1 MTGTIGL
8 IAAMSQ
14 ESQALLRRVQGWKR
28 LTINHLPAYSFS
40 VGGRSCVLITS
51 GMGGRRAAEATRS
64 LLENTHPLAIVSF
77 GIAGA
82 VEADLDIGDVVLA
95 VSCYSWDGATLGEC
109 TPLAPWP
116 QEAVEKAAQALSPN
130 SRRVFEGVAVST
142 GNSQAGEGQLG
153 NLPHPVLEMETA
165 GIAQVAAEYASP
177 LYSLRA
183 ISDGPRAPIPLD
195 LGEIMDED
203 SNLRLG
209 RMLRAVIRQPGIVLQ
224 GRQMLHNTGVA
235 ASSAA
240 IALVAILSLPGL
252 FN

>member
-14 ESQALLRRVQGWKR
+14 ESQALLRRVQGWKHMT
-28 LTINHLPAYSFS
+28 LGHLPAYSFS
-40 VGGRSCVLITS
+40 VGGHSCVLITG
-51 GMGGRRAAEATRS
+51 GMGGRRAAAATRI
-64 LLENTHPLAIVSF
+64 LLENAHPLAIVSC

-82 VEADLDIGDVVLA
+82 VEADLDIGDVVLPS
-95 VSCYSWDGATLGEC
+95 SCYIWDGATLGEPI
-109 TPLAPWP
+109 PLATWL
-116 QEAVEKAAQALSPN
+116 QAAVEAVAHALSPGGK
-130 SRRVFEGVAVST
+130 RVFEGAAVST
-142 GNSQAGEGQLG
+142 GNAQAGEGQLG

-165 GIAQVAAEYASP
+165 AIAQVAAEYATP

-203 SNLRLG
+203 ANLRLG
-209 RMLRAVIRQPGIVLQ
+209 RMLRAVIRHPAIVLQ
-224 GRQMLHNTGVA
+224 GRRMLQNTGVA

-240 IALVAILSLPGL
+240 IALVAILSLPGS